1 MLYHTDSSEMW
12 GFKKTLSRLVMTAVL
27 LAAAAVSYSAER
39 WAGLADTVFQN
50 LVHGNEL
57 PNAAIPT
64 SATQD
69 ADGFLWIGSQNGLA
83 RWDGYH
89 FRIYRA
95 APGKSGALPDNFIQA
110 LLTDAHGVLWIGT
123 TSGGLARYDREHERF
138 VVYPA
143 GPNGLSHVSVRAI
156 VEDGEGGVWVATE
169 GGLDH
174 VRAESEII
182 DHLRHIDG
190 DPSSL
195 PDNRVRGLLRDRHGT
210 LWVGTATALVRLD
223 KGSNS
228 FQPVPLPAPQ
238 GKVPSPWSFLEDSAG
253 RIWVGTI
260 RQGAYVIDFHSGGA
274 RAVQESDGAHSTLQ
288 NEGVS
293 SIVEVTPGQ
302 VWLGTLG
309 QGIVAVDAATSQT
322 RRIRH
327 DPTQPDSLADDSI
340 QGMFK
345 DRAGL
350 IWVCSDRSIS
360 RHDPAHPGM
369 ITIFGAANRSDSI
382 SDSDVDAI
390 LPMPDGRIW
399 LGLGSKG
406 IDVIDPAGAR
416 VAALRPDSQH
426 PETALPKDYINAFAA
441 ADDSDVYVGTELGLY
456 RIDRGVHAARR
467 VSIPQR
473 DPTAQ
478 VWALLLDEKLLWV
491 GGFDGLWALPL
502 GNVPAPISHDEMLSR
517 LTDQRITV
525 IARGAGTSLWV
536 GTKHGLNR
544 LDLKTHA
551 IEQIFPEPTDPGAL
565 AAGYITSLLT
575 DIHGR
580 LWIATFGGGVN
591 ILESRDAGGKPRFK
605 RLGVAHGLNNDNANK
620 LLEDSKHNIWVST
633 DDGIALIDEQSLA
646 IRSFRRAEGV
656 PISGYWVGAGAATA
670 DGEMLFGGIGGLT
683 VIRPDHVRRWNYQPP
698 IAITEIRIG
707 GKPVSDGMAA
717 RRDLSNP
724 LTIPPTAN
732 SIAVEF
738 AALDYSAPERNRYA
752 YRLDDFDSGWVDTEA
767 SHRVATYT
775 NLPPG
780 NYTLRL
786 RGSNRDGLWSESS
799 LSLPIRV
806 LPAWYQTTLF
816 RVALALAALALVLA
830 LVQGRTVYL
839 RRTQRDLER
848 QVVERTAELRE
859 SQRQLEQIAYYD
871 TLTALPNRRMFTE
884 EFRELIMLAR
894 LQNQR
899 FALLLID
906 LDRFKQI
913 NDSLGHDAGDALLI
927 EAAIRLQAAVR
938 KSDCVARLGG
948 DEFAVLVAQNP
959 AAADIENI
967 CQRIIES
974 FVMPVAINGVQVK
987 SSSSIGVAVFPD
999 HGATL
1004 DSHYKSADL
1013 ALYEAKRA
1021 GGNMWRWYRP
1031 QANMTGAG
1039 QSTLRVL

>member
-1 MLYHTDSSEMW
+1 MW
-12 GFKKTLSRLVMTAVL
+12 GFKKTFSQLAMTAVL
-27 LAAAAVSYSAER
+27 LAAVPASHSLER
-39 WAGLADTVFQN
+39 WAGLADTVFEN
-50 LVHGNEL
+50 LAHDNEL

-69 ADGFLWIGSQNGLA
+69 GDGFLWIGSQNGLA

-89 FRIYRA
+89 FRVYRA
-95 APGKSGALPDNFIQA
+95 DPGRVGALPDNFIQA
-110 LLTDAHGVLWIGT
+110 LLTDGRGVLWIGT

-138 VVYPA
+138 IVYPV
-143 GPNGLSHVSVRAI
+143 GSKGLSHVSVRAI
-156 VEDGEGGVWVATE
+156 VEDGHGGVWVATE

-174 VRAESEII
+174 VLPDSDVIE
-182 DHLRHIDG
+182 HLRHSDS
-190 DPSSL
+190 DPASL

-223 KGSNS
+223 KGSS
-228 FQPVPLPAPQ
+228 RFEPVSLPAPQ

-274 RAVQESDGAHSTLQ
+274 RAVQESDAAHSTLQ

-293 SIVEVTPGQ
+293 SIVEVIPGQ

-309 QGIVAVDAATSQT
+309 QGIVSVDAATSHT
-322 RRIRH
+322 RRIRR
-327 DPTQPDSLADDSI
+327 DPTQPASLADDSI

-345 DRAGL
+345 DRSGL
-350 IWVCSDRSIS
+350 IWICSDRSIS
-360 RHDPAHPGM
+360 RHDPAHPAM
-369 ITIFGAANRSDSI
+369 ITVFGASARPDSI

-390 LPMPDGRIW
+390 LPMSDGRIW

-406 IDVIDPAGAR
+406 IDVIDPAEAR
-416 VAALRPDSQH
+416 VAALRPDTQR

-441 ADDSDVYVGTELGLY
+441 SDDSDVYVGTELGLY
-456 RIDRGVHAARR
+456 RVDRAAHGAVR

-478 VWALLLDEKLLWV
+478 VWALLLDDNILWV
-491 GGFDGLWALPL
+491 GGFDGLWALHLGGAKLPL
-502 GNVPAPISHDEMLSR
+502 SHAEAVSG

-525 IARGAGTSLWV
+525 IARGAGGSLWV
-536 GTKHGLNR
+536 GTKNGLNR

-551 IEQIFPEPTDPGAL
+551 IERIFPEPANPTAL

-575 DIHGR
+575 DPRGR
-580 LWIATFGGGVN
+580 LWVATFGGGVN
-591 ILESRDAGGKPRFK
+591 VLESRDARGKPQFR
-605 RLGVAHGLNNDNANK
+605 RLGTTHGLNNDNADK
-620 LLEDSKHNIWVST
+620 LLEDSKHNVWVAT
-633 DDGIALIDEQSLA
+633 DDGLAVIDEQTFV
-646 IRSFRRAEGV
+646 IRSFRRAEGL
-656 PISGYWVGAGAATA
+656 PISSYWVGSGAATGQ
-670 DGEMLFGGIGGLT
+670 GEMLFGGAGGLT
-683 VIRPDHVRRWNYQPP
+683 VVRPDRLTHWNYQPP
-698 IAITEIRIG
+698 VAITDIRIG
-707 GKPVSDGMAA
+707 GKPVADGVVT
-717 RRDLSNP
+717 RNGQTSP
-724 LTIPPTAN
+724 LKVMPTAN

-738 AALDYSAPERNRYA
+738 SALDYSAPARNRYA
-752 YRLDDFDSGWVDTEA
+752 YRLDGFDSAWIDTEA
-767 SHRVATYT
+767 AHRVAAYT

-780 NYTLRL
+780 AYTLHL
-786 RGSNRDGLWSESS
+786 RGSNRDGVWSDSA
-799 LSLPIRV
+799 LSVPIRV
-806 LPAWYQTTLF
+806 LPAWYQTMTF
-816 RVALALAALALVLA
+816 RVALALAALALVAA
-830 LVQGRTVYL
+830 LVQGRTMYL
-839 RRTQRDLER
+839 RRNQRDLER
-848 QVVERTAELRE
+848 QVVQRTAELRE
-859 SQRQLEQIAYYD
+859 SQRQLEQIAYED

-927 EAAIRLQAAVR
+927 ESAIRLQAAVR

-948 DEFAVLVAQNP
+948 DEFGVLVSQNP
-959 AAADIENI
+959 AATDIENI
-967 CQRIIES
+967 CHRIIES
-974 FVMPVAINGVQVK
+974 FVMPVTISGTEVK
-987 SSSSIGVAVFPD
+987 SSASIGVAVFAD

-1004 DSHYKSADL
+1004 DSLYKSADL

-1021 GGNMWRWYRP
+1021 GGNIWRWYRA
-1031 QANMTGAG
+1031 QTSSTGNG
-1039 QSTLRVL
+1039 QPTLRVL

>member
-1 MLYHTDSSEMW
+1 VLYHTDSSEMW
-12 GFKKTLSRLVMTAVL
+12 GFKKTLSQLAIAAVCMAV
-27 LAAAAVSYSAER
+27 AAASHSGER

-50 LVHGNEL
+50 LAHGNEL

-95 APGKSGALPDNFIQA
+95 EPGKPGALPDNFIQA
-110 LLTDAHGVLWIGT
+110 LLTDARGVLWIGT

-138 VVYPA
+138 TVYPA
-143 GPNGLSHVSVRAI
+143 GPKGLSHVSVRAI

-174 VRAESEII
+174 VRPDSDVIE
-182 DHLRHIDG
+182 HLRHTDG
-190 DPSSL
+190 ESSSL

-223 KGSNS
+223 KGSS
-228 FQPVPLPAPQ
+228 RFEPVPLPAAQ
-238 GKVPSPWSFLEDSAG
+238 GKVPSPWSFLEDTAG

-260 RQGAYVIDFHSGGA
+260 RQGAYVIDSHTGGA
-274 RAVQESDGAHSTLQ
+274 RAVQESDSAHSTLQ

-309 QGIVAVDAATSQT
+309 QGIVAVDAATAAT

-340 QGMFK
+340 QGMYK

-369 ITIFGAANRSDSI
+369 ITIFGASSRPDSI

-399 LGLGSKG
+399 LGLGNKG
-406 IDVIDPAGAR
+406 IDVIDPASAR
-416 VAALRPDSQH
+416 VASLRPDALH

-441 ADDSDVYVGTELGLY
+441 SDDSDVYVGTELGLY
-456 RIDRGVHAARR
+456 RVDRGAHGATR

-478 VWALLLDEKLLWV
+478 VWALLFDDKLLWV

-502 GNVPAPISHDEMLSR
+502 GNTPPPLSHAETVSR

-525 IARGAGTSLWV
+525 IARGTGASLWV

-544 LDLKTHA
+544 IDLKTHEV
-551 IEQIFPEPTDPGAL
+551 EQIFPEAANPTAL

-575 DIHGR
+575 DVRGR

-591 ILESRDAGGKPRFK
+591 ILESRDAHGKPRFR
-605 RLGVAHGLNNDNANK
+605 RLGVAEGLNNDNANK

-633 DDGIALIDEQSLA
+633 DDGIAMLDQQTFA
-646 IRSFRRAEGV
+646 IRAFRRAEGL
-656 PISGYWVGAGAATA
+656 PIPGYWVGAGATTA
-670 DGEMLFGGIGGLT
+670 EGEMLFGGIGGLS
-683 VIRPDHVRRWNYQPP
+683 VIRPDRLTHWNYQPQ
-698 IAITEIRIG
+698 IGITEIRIG
-707 GKPVSDGMAA
+707 GKPVLDGMPGRA
-717 RRDLSNP
+717 DTSNP
-724 LTIPPTAN
+724 LKVPPTAN

-738 AALDYSAPERNRYA
+738 SALDYSAPERNRYA
-752 YRLDDFDSGWVDTEA
+752 YRLDGFDPTWVDTEA
-767 SHRVATYT
+767 SHRVAAYT

-780 NYTLRL
+780 DYTLHL
-786 RGSNRDGLWSESS
+786 RGSNRDRVWSERS
-799 LSLPIRV
+799 LSVPIRV
-806 LPAWYQTTLF
+806 MPAWYQTTLF
-816 RVALALAALALVLA
+816 RVVIALAAFGIVAA

-839 RRTQRDLER
+839 RRSQRDLER

-948 DEFAVLVAQNP
+948 DEFAVLVAENP
-959 AAADIENI
+959 AAADIEHI

-974 FVMPVAINGVQVK
+974 FEMPVSISGTEVK
-987 SSSSIGVAVFPD
+987 SSASIGVAVFPD

-1021 GGNMWRWYRP
+1021 GGNVWRWYRI
-1031 QANMTGAG
+1031 QTNTAGTG
-1039 QSTLRVL
+1039 QPTLRIL

>member
-1 MLYHTDSSEMW
+1 MW
-12 GFKKTLSRLVMTAVL
+12 GFKKTLSQLVMAAAL
-27 LAAAAVSYSAER
+27 LAAVPASHSVER

-50 LVHGNEL
+50 LARGNEL

-69 ADGFLWIGSQNGLA
+69 GDGFLWIGSQNGLA

-89 FRIYRA
+89 FRVFRA
-95 APGKSGALPDNFIQA
+95 EPGKAGALPDNFIQA
-110 LLTDAHGVLWIGT
+110 LLTDARGVLWIGT

-138 VVYPA
+138 IVYPV
-143 GPNGLSHVSVRAI
+143 GPKGLSHVSVRAI
-156 VEDGEGGVWVATE
+156 VEDGQGGVWVATE

-174 VRAESEII
+174 VVSNSDVIG
-182 DHLRHIDG
+182 HLRHVDD
-190 DPSSL
+190 DPASL

-223 KGSNS
+223 KGSNR
-228 FQPVPLPAPQ
+228 FVPVPLPAPQ

-260 RQGAYVIDFHSGGA
+260 RQGAYVIDSQTAGA
-274 RAVQESDGAHSTLQ
+274 RAVQESDAAHSTLQ
-288 NEGVS
+288 SEGVS
-293 SIVEVTPGQ
+293 SIVEISPGQ

-327 DPTQPDSLADDSI
+327 DPTQPASLADDSI
-340 QGMFK
+340 QGMLK
-345 DRAGL
+345 DRSGL
-350 IWVCSDRSIS
+350 IWICSDRSIS
-360 RHDPAHPGM
+360 RHDPAHPAM
-369 ITIFGAANRSDSI
+369 ITVFGASSRPDSI
-382 SDSDVDAI
+382 SDPDVEAI
-390 LPMPDGRIW
+390 LPMPDGQIW

-406 IDVIDPAGAR
+406 IDVIDPDGAR
-416 VAALRPDSQH
+416 VAALRPDAQR

-441 ADDSDVYVGTELGLY
+441 SDDSDVYVGTELGLY
-456 RIDRGVHAARR
+456 RVDRAAHGAVR

-478 VWALLLDEKLLWV
+478 VWALLLNDNVLWV
-491 GGFDGLWALPL
+491 GGFDGLWALHVGGGQSPL
-502 GNVPAPISHDEMLSR
+502 SHAEPVSG

-525 IARGAGTSLWV
+525 IARGEGDSLWV
-536 GTKHGLNR
+536 GTKNGLNR
-544 LDLKTHA
+544 LALKTHA
-551 IEQIFPEPTDPGAL
+551 IERIFPEPANPTAL
-565 AAGYITSLLT
+565 AAGYITSVLT
-575 DIHGR
+575 DSRGR
-580 LWIATFGGGVN
+580 VWIATFGGGVS
-591 ILESRDAGGKPRFK
+591 ILESRDAHGKPQFR
-605 RLGVAHGLNNDNANK
+605 RLGTAQGLNNDNVNK
-620 LLEDSKHNIWVST
+620 LLEDSKHNIWAST
-633 DDGIALIDEQSLA
+633 DDGLALIDERTFD
-646 IRSFRRAEGV
+646 IRTFRRAEGL
-656 PISGYWVGAGAATA
+656 PISGYWVGSGATTSH
-670 DGEMLFGGIGGLT
+670 GEMLFGGIGGLS
-683 VIRPDHVRRWNYQPP
+683 VVRPGRLTRWSYQPQ
-698 IAITEIRIG
+698 IAITDIRMG
-707 GKPVSDGMAA
+707 GKVVSDGVLTHN
-717 RRDLSNP
+717 DPSNP
-724 LTIPPTAN
+724 LKVTPSAN

-738 AALDYSAPERNRYA
+738 SALDYSAPERNRYA
-752 YRLDDFDSGWVDTEA
+752 YRLDGFDSAWVDTEA
-767 SHRVATYT
+767 AHRVAAYT

-780 NYTLRL
+780 EYTLHL
-786 RGSNRDGLWSESS
+786 RGSNRDGIWSESV
-799 LSLPIRV
+799 LGVPILV

-816 RVALALAALALVLA
+816 RVALSLAALALVAA
-830 LVQGRTVYL
+830 LVQGRTIYL
-839 RRTQRDLER
+839 RRNQRDLER

-859 SQRQLEQIAYYD
+859 SQRQLEQIAYND

-948 DEFAVLVAQNP
+948 DEFGVLVSQNP
-959 AAADIENI
+959 AATDIENI
-967 CQRIIES
+967 CQRITDS
-974 FVMPVAINGVQVK
+974 FVMPVPVHSAQVK
-987 SSSSIGVAVFPD
+987 SSASIGVAVFAD

-1004 DSHYKSADL
+1004 DSLYKSADV

-1021 GGNMWRWYRP
+1021 GGNVWRWYRA
-1031 QANMTGAG
+1031 QTNTIGTG
-1039 QSTLRVL
+1039 QPTLRVR

>member
-1 MLYHTDSSEMW
+1 MW
-12 GFKKTLSRLVMTAVL
+12 GLNETLRQLATAAVL
-27 LAAAAVSYSAER
+27 FAAVSASHAVER
-39 WAGLADTVFQN
+39 WAGLADTVFQH
-50 LVHGNEL
+50 LAHDNEL

-69 ADGFLWIGSQNGLA
+69 GDGFLWIGSQNGLA

-95 APGKSGALPDNFIQA
+95 APGKAGALPDNFIQA
-110 LLTDAHGVLWIGT
+110 LLTDARGVLWIGT

-138 VVYPA
+138 VAYPV
-143 GPNGLSHVSVRAI
+143 GPTGLSHVSVRAI
-156 VEDGEGGVWVATE
+156 AEDGNGGVWVATE
-169 GGLDH
+169 AGLDH
-174 VRAESEII
+174 VVANADVVE
-182 DHLRHIDG
+182 HLRHIEA
-190 DPSSL
+190 DPTSL

-223 KGSNS
+223 KGSTR
-228 FQPVPLPAPQ
+228 FEPVSLPAPQ

-260 RQGAYVIDFHSGGA
+260 RQGAYVIDSHATGA
-274 RAVQESDGAHSTLQ
+274 RAVEESDAAHSTLQ

-293 SIVEVTPGQ
+293 SIVEVVPGQ

-309 QGIVAVDAATSQT
+309 QGIVAVDVATSQT
-322 RRIRH
+322 RRIRR
-327 DPTQPDSLADDSI
+327 DLTQPASLADDSI

-345 DRAGL
+345 DRSGL

-360 RHDPAHPGM
+360 RHDPSHPAV
-369 ITIFGAANRSDSI
+369 ITVFGASSRPDGI

-390 LPMPDGRIW
+390 LPMADGKVW

-416 VAALRPDSQH
+416 VAALRPDPLR

-441 ADDSDVYVGTELGLY
+441 SDDSDVYVGTELGLY
-456 RIDRGVHAARR
+456 RVDRGAHAATR

-478 VWALLLDEKLLWV
+478 VWALLLDNNVLWV
-491 GGFDGLWALPL
+491 GGFDGLWAVQLDGAKSPL
-502 GNVPAPISHDEMLSR
+502 SHADAVSG

-525 IARGAGTSLWV
+525 IARGAGSSLWI
-536 GTKHGLNR
+536 GTKNGLNR
-544 LDLKTHA
+544 LDLKTRA
-551 IEQIFPEPTDPGAL
+551 IERILPEPANSAAL

-575 DIHGR
+575 DSRGR

-591 ILESRDAGGKPRFK
+591 ILESRAAGGKPRFQ
-605 RLGVAHGLNNDNANK
+605 RLGIAQGLNNDNADK
-620 LLEDSKHNIWVST
+620 LLEDSKHNIWVGT
-633 DDGIALIDEQSLA
+633 DDGLSVIDEQTLA
-646 IRSFRRAEGV
+646 IRSFRRAEGLS
-656 PISGYWVGAGAATA
+656 ISSYWVGSGAATSQ
-670 DGEMLFGGIGGLT
+670 GEMLFGGVGGMT
-683 VIRPDHVRRWNYQPP
+683 VVRPGRMTRWNYQPP
-698 IAITEIRIG
+698 VAITDVRIG
-707 GKPVSDGMAA
+707 GKLVSDGSMDSHDA
-717 RRDLSNP
+717 SHP
-724 LTIPPTAN
+724 LQVTPGAN

-738 AALDYSAPERNRYA
+738 SALDFSAPERNRYA
-752 YRLDDFDSGWVDTEA
+752 YRLDGFDSAWIDTEA
-767 SHRVATYT
+767 AHRVAAYT

-780 NYTLRL
+780 DFTLHL
-786 RGSNRDGLWSESS
+786 RGSNRDGVWSEST

-806 LPAWYQTTLF
+806 LPDWYQTMTF
-816 RVALALAALALVLA
+816 RVALALVALAVVAA

-839 RRTQRDLER
+839 RRNQRDLER

-859 SQRQLEQIAYYD
+859 SQRQLEQIAYED

-894 LQNQR
+894 LQGQR

-906 LDRFKQI
+906 LDQFKQI
-913 NDSLGHDAGDALLI
+913 NDSLGHDAGDTLLI

-948 DEFAVLVAQNP
+948 DEFGVLVSQNP
-959 AAADIENI
+959 AATDIESI
-967 CQRIIES
+967 CHRIIES
-974 FVMPVAINGVQVK
+974 FVMPVPVNGAEVK
-987 SSSSIGVAVFPD
+987 SSASIGVAVFAD

-1004 DSHYKSADL
+1004 DSLYKSADL

-1021 GGNMWRWYRP
+1021 GGNTWRWYRAQTATTNGGGHP
-1031 QANMTGAG
+1031 SIRA
-1039 QSTLRVL
+1039 L

>member
-1 MLYHTDSSEMW
+1 MW
-12 GFKKTLSRLVMTAVL
+12 GFRKTLSRLALTAVL
-27 LAAAAVSYSAER
+27 MTAAAVSHSAER

-50 LVHGNEL
+50 LVRGNDL

-89 FRIYRA
+89 FRLFRA
-95 APGKSGALPDNFIQA
+95 DPSRAGTLPDNFIQA

-123 TSGGLARYDREHERF
+123 TSGGLARYDREHEQF
-138 VVYPA
+138 VTYSA
-143 GPNGLSHVSVRAI
+143 GPQGLSHVSVRAI
-156 VEDGEGGVWVATE
+156 VDDGEGGVWVATE

-174 VRAESEII
+174 VRMGSTVI
-182 DHLRHIDG
+182 DHLRHVDG
-190 DPSSL
+190 DPTSL
-195 PDNRVRGLLRDRHGT
+195 PDNRIRSLLRDRHGT
-210 LWVGTATALVRLD
+210 LWVGTATSLVRLD
-223 KGSNS
+223 KGATR
-228 FQPVPLPAPQ
+228 FAPVPLPAPQ

-253 RIWVGTI
+253 RIWIGTI
-260 RQGAYVIDFHSGGA
+260 RQGAYVIDSRTAGA
-274 RAVQESDGAHSTLQ
+274 RVVEESDVAHSTLQ

-293 SIVEVTPGQ
+293 AIVEVTPGR

-309 QGIVAVDAATSQT
+309 QGIVSVDSATWQT

-327 DPTQPDSLADDSI
+327 DATQPDTLADDSI

-360 RHDPAHPGM
+360 RHDPAHPAM
-369 ITIFGAANRSDSI
+369 ITVFGAGNRPDSI
-382 SDSDVDAI
+382 SDSDVDAV

-399 LGLGSKG
+399 LGLGNKG
-406 IDVIDPAGAR
+406 IDVIDPMSAR
-416 VAALRPDSQH
+416 VAALRPDPQH

-441 ADDSDVYVGTELGLY
+441 SDESDVYVGTELGLY
-456 RIDRGVHAARR
+456 RVDRAARGASR
-467 VSIPQR
+467 VTVPGR

-478 VWALLLDEKLLWV
+478 VWALLLDEKVLWV
-491 GGFDGLWALPL
+491 GGFDGLWAVPL
-502 GNVPAPISHDEMLSR
+502 GPAPAPIAHDEMSSK

-525 IARGAGTSLWV
+525 IARGAGGSLWV

-544 LDLKTHA
+544 VDLKTHQV
-551 IEQIFPEPTDPGAL
+551 EQIFPAPANPDAL
-565 AAGYITSLLT
+565 AAGYITSILT

-580 LWIATFGGGVN
+580 VWIATFGGGLN
-591 ILESRDAGGKPRFK
+591 ILESRGPDGRPRFH
-605 RLGVAHGLNNDNANK
+605 RLSVAHGLNNDNANK
-620 LLEDSKHNIWVST
+620 LLEDSRHNIWAST
-633 DDGIALIDEQSLA
+633 DDGVALIDAQTLA
-646 IRSFRRAEGV
+646 IRSFRRAEGL
-656 PISGYWVGAGAATA
+656 PISSYWVGSGASTPAG
-670 DGEMLFGGIGGLT
+670 EILFGGIGGLT
-683 VIRPDHVRRWNYQPP
+683 VVRPDRLTHWSYQPP

-707 GKPVSDGMAA
+707 GKPVIAGLAA
-717 RRDLSNP
+717 WNDLSHP
-724 LTIPPTAN
+724 LKVQPTAN
-732 SIAVEF
+732 SIAIEF
-738 AALDYSAPERNRYA
+738 SALDYSAPERNHYA
-752 YRLDDFDSGWVDTEA
+752 YRLDGFDSAWVDTES
-767 SHRVATYT
+767 SHRVAAYT

-780 NYTLRL
+780 EYTLRL
-786 RGSNRDGLWSESS
+786 RGSNRDAVWSETP
-799 LSLPIRV
+799 LSVAIRV
-806 LPAWYQTTLF
+806 LPAWYQTAWFHTVVGLF
-816 RVALALAALALVLA
+816 GVALVAG
-830 LVQGRTVYL
+830 LVQARTVYL
-839 RRTQRDLER
+839 RRNQRDLER
-848 QVVERTAELRE
+848 QVIERTAELRE

-871 TLTALPNRRMFTE
+871 TLTALPNRRKFTE
-884 EFRELIMLAR
+884 DYRELIVLAG
-894 LQNQR
+894 LQSEC

-959 AAADIENI
+959 AAADIEHI
-967 CQRIIES
+967 CNRIIES
-974 FVMPVAINGVQVK
+974 FLMPVPVNGEHVK
-987 SSSSIGVAVFPD
+987 SSASIGVAVFPD

-1021 GGNMWRWYRP
+1021 GGNVWRRYR
-1031 QANMTGAG
+1031 QQNTGIAGAG
-1039 QSTLRVL
+1039 SAAARVL

>member
-1 MLYHTDSSEMW
+1 MW
-12 GFKKTLSRLVMTAVL
+12 GLRKILSQLVMAAAL
-27 LAAAAVSYSAER
+27 LAAVPASHSVER

-50 LVHGNEL
+50 LAHGNEL

-69 ADGFLWIGSQNGLA
+69 GDGFLWIGSQNGLA

-89 FRIYRA
+89 FRSYRA
-95 APGKSGALPDNFIQA
+95 DPGKAGALPDNFIQA
-110 LLTDAHGVLWIGT
+110 LLTDARGVLWIGT
-123 TSGGLARYDREHERF
+123 TSGGLARYDRDHERF
-138 VVYPA
+138 VVYPVA
-143 GPNGLSHVSVRAI
+143 SNGLSHVSVRAI
-156 VEDGEGGVWVATE
+156 VEDGHGGVWVATE

-174 VRAESEII
+174 IFFNSDVIG
-182 DHLRHIDG
+182 HLRHVDG

-223 KGSNS
+223 KGSNR
-228 FQPVPLPAPQ
+228 FVPVPLPAPQ

-260 RQGAYVIDFHSGGA
+260 RQGAYVIDSQTAGA
-274 RAVQESDGAHSTLQ
+274 RAVQESDAAHSTLQ

-293 SIVEVTPGQ
+293 SIVEITPGQ

-327 DPTQPDSLADDSI
+327 DPTQPASLADDSI
-340 QGMFK
+340 QDMFK
-345 DRAGL
+345 DRSGM
-350 IWVCSDRSIS
+350 IWICSDRSIS
-360 RHDPAHPGM
+360 RHDPAHPAM
-369 ITIFGAANRSDSI
+369 VTVFGASSRPDSI
-382 SDSDVDAI
+382 SDPDVEAI

-399 LGLGSKG
+399 LGLGSNG
-406 IDVIDPAGAR
+406 IDVIDPEGAR
-416 VAALRPDSQH
+416 VAALRPDAQR
-426 PETALPKDYINAFAA
+426 PESALPKDYINAFAA
-441 ADDSDVYVGTELGLY
+441 TDDSDVYVGTELGLY
-456 RIDRGVHAARR
+456 RVDRAAHGAVR
-467 VSIPQR
+467 VTIPQR

-478 VWALLLDEKLLWV
+478 VWALLLDDDVLWV

-502 GNVPAPISHDEMLSR
+502 SGAKSPLSHAEQVSG

-525 IARGAGTSLWV
+525 IARGEGGSLWV
-536 GTKHGLNR
+536 GTKNGLNR
-544 LDLKTHA
+544 VDLKTRS
-551 IEQIFPEPTDPGAL
+551 IEPIFPEPANPSAL

-575 DIHGR
+575 DVRGR
-580 LWIATFGGGVN
+580 LWIASFGGGVN
-591 ILESRDAGGKPRFK
+591 ILESRDAHGKPQFR
-605 RLGVAHGLNNDNANK
+605 RLGTVQGLNNDNVNK

-633 DDGIALIDEQSLA
+633 DDGLALIDERSFA
-646 IRSFRRAEGV
+646 IRSFRRAEGL
-656 PISGYWVGAGAATA
+656 PISGYWVGSGATTSQ
-670 DGEMLFGGIGGLT
+670 GEMLFGGIGGLS
-683 VIRPDHVRRWNYQPP
+683 VVRPNRLTHWTFQPQ
-698 IAITEIRIG
+698 IAITDIRMG
-707 GKPVSDGMAA
+707 GKPIADGVVA
-717 RRDLSNP
+717 RGNPPNP
-724 LTIPPTAN
+724 LKITPSAN

-738 AALDYSAPERNRYA
+738 SALDYSAPERNRYA
-752 YRLDDFDSGWVDTEA
+752 YRLDGFDSAWVDTEA
-767 SHRVATYT
+767 SHRVAAYT

-780 NYTLRL
+780 EYTLHL
-786 RGSNRDGLWSESS
+786 RGSNRDGVWSESV
-799 LSLPIRV
+799 LSVPIHV
-806 LPAWYQTTLF
+806 LPAWYQTVLF
-816 RVALALAALALVLA
+816 RVALSLAALALVAA
-830 LVQGRTVYL
+830 LVQGRTMYL
-839 RRTQRDLER
+839 RRNQRDLER

-859 SQRQLEQIAYYD
+859 SQRQLEQIAYND

-948 DEFAVLVAQNP
+948 DEFGVLVSQNP
-959 AAADIENI
+959 AATDIENI
-967 CQRIIES
+967 CQRIIDN
-974 FVMPVAINGVQVK
+974 FVMPVPLHSAQVK
-987 SSSSIGVAVFPD
+987 SGASIGVAVFPD

-1004 DSHYKSADL
+1004 DSLYKSADL

-1021 GGNMWRWYRP
+1021 GGNVWRWYRA
-1031 QANMTGAG
+1031 QTSTTGTG
-1039 QSTLRVL
+1039 QPTLRML

>member
-1 MLYHTDSSEMW
+1 M
-12 GFKKTLSRLVMTAVL
+12 AAAL
-27 LAAAAVSYSAER
+27 LAAVPASHSLER

-50 LVHGNEL
+50 LAHGNEL

-69 ADGFLWIGSQNGLA
+69 GDGFLWIGSQNGLA

-95 APGKSGALPDNFIQA
+95 DPGKAGALPDNFIQT
-110 LLTDAHGVLWIGT
+110 LLTDARGVLWIGT
-123 TSGGLARYDREHERF
+123 TSGGLARYDREHDRF
-138 VVYPA
+138 VAYPVSA
-143 GPNGLSHVSVRAI
+143 TGLSHVSVRAI
-156 VEDGEGGVWVATE
+156 VEDGQGGVWVATE

-174 VRAESEII
+174 VRLDSDVIG
-182 DHLRHIDG
+182 HLRHIDG
-190 DPSSL
+190 DPASL

-223 KGSNS
+223 KGSNR
-228 FQPVPLPAPQ
+228 FVPVPLPAPQ

-260 RQGAYVIDFHSGGA
+260 RQGAYVIDSHTGGA
-274 RAVQESDGAHSTLQ
+274 RIVEESDEAHSSLQ

-293 SIVEVTPGQ
+293 SIVEIAPGH

-327 DPTQPDSLADDSI
+327 DPTQQASLADDSI

-345 DRAGL
+345 DRSGL

-360 RHDPAHPGM
+360 RHDPAHPAM
-369 ITIFGAANRSDSI
+369 ITVFGASSRADSI
-382 SDSDVDAI
+382 SDPDVEAV

-406 IDVIDPAGAR
+406 IDVIDPEGVR
-416 VAALRPDSQH
+416 VAALRPDPQR

-441 ADDSDVYVGTELGLY
+441 SDDSDVYVGTELGLY
-456 RIDRGVHAARR
+456 RVDRAARGAVR
-467 VSIPQR
+467 VSIPER

-478 VWALLLDEKLLWV
+478 VWALLLDANVLWV

-502 GNVPAPISHDEMLSR
+502 NGSKSPLSR
-517 LTDQRITV
+517 AEPVSGLTDQRITV
-525 IARGAGTSLWV
+525 IARGEGDSLWV
-536 GTKHGLNR
+536 GTKNGLNR
-544 LDLKTHA
+544 VDLKTHA
-551 IEQIFPEPTDPGAL
+551 IERIFPEPANSSAL

-575 DIHGR
+575 DVRGR

-591 ILESRDAGGKPRFK
+591 ILESRDAHGKPQLR
-605 RLGVAHGLNNDNANK
+605 RLGTAQGLNNDNVNK
-620 LLEDSKHNIWVST
+620 LLEDSKRNIWVST
-633 DDGIALIDEQSLA
+633 DDGLALIDERTFA
-646 IRSFRRAEGV
+646 IRSFRRAEGL
-656 PISGYWVGAGAATA
+656 PITGYWVGSGAATSK
-670 DGEMLFGGIGGLT
+670 GEMLFGGIGGLT
-683 VIRPDHVRRWNYQPP
+683 MVQPNRLTHWTFQP
-698 IAITEIRIG
+698 QIAITDIRMG
-707 GKPVSDGMAA
+707 GKPVSGGVVASGG
-717 RRDLSNP
+717 LSDP
-724 LTIPPTAN
+724 LKVTPYAN

-738 AALDYSAPERNRYA
+738 SALDYSAPERNRYA
-752 YRLDDFDSGWVDTEA
+752 YRLDGFDSAWVDTEA
-767 SHRVATYT
+767 SHRVAAYT

-780 NYTLRL
+780 DYTLHL
-786 RGSNRDGLWSESS
+786 RGSNRDGVWSETV
-799 LSLPIRV
+799 LGVPIRV
-806 LPAWYQTTLF
+806 LPAWYQTALF
-816 RVALALAALALVLA
+816 RAALSLAAIALVAA
-830 LVQGRTVYL
+830 LVQGRTMYL
-839 RRTQRDLER
+839 RRNQRDLER

-859 SQRQLEQIAYYD
+859 SQRQLEQIAYND

-948 DEFAVLVAQNP
+948 DEFGVLVSQNP
-959 AAADIENI
+959 AATDIENI
-967 CQRIIES
+967 CHRIIES
-974 FVMPVAINGVQVK
+974 FVMPVPVHSAQVK
-987 SSSSIGVAVFPD
+987 SSASIGVAVLPD

-1004 DSHYKSADL
+1004 DSLYKSADL

-1021 GGNMWRWYRP
+1021 GGNVWRWYRA
-1031 QANMTGAG
+1031 QTTSTGTG
-1039 QSTLRVL
+1039 QPSVRML

>member
-1 MLYHTDSSEMW
+1 MW
-12 GFKKTLSRLVMTAVL
+12 GIQKTLSRLLITAVL
-27 LAAAAVSYSAER
+27 MATAAVSYSAER
-39 WAGLADTVFQN
+39 WANLADTVFHN

-69 ADGFLWIGSQNGLA
+69 AEGFLWIGSQNGLA

-95 APGKSGALPDNFIQA
+95 EPGKPGALPDNFIQT

-143 GPNGLSHVSVRAI
+143 GPNGLSHVSVRGI
-156 VEDGEGGVWVATE
+156 VEDGEGGVWVGTE

-174 VRAESEII
+174 IRAGSNVVE
-182 DHLRHIDG
+182 RHGVG
-190 DPSSL
+190 DPLGL

-223 KGSNS
+223 NGANH
-228 FQPVPLPAPQ
+228 FEPVPLPAPQ

-260 RQGAYVIDFHSGGA
+260 RQGAYLIDSHTAGA
-274 RAVQESDGAHSTLQ
+274 RAVQESDAAHSTLQ

-302 VWLGTLG
+302 IWLGTLG
-309 QGIVAVDAATSQT
+309 QGIVAVDAATWQT

-360 RHDPAHPGM
+360 RHDPAHPG
-369 ITIFGAANRSDSI
+369 ILTVFGASNRLDSI

-399 LGLGSKG
+399 LGLGNKG
-406 IDVIDPAGAR
+406 IDVIDPAGGR
-416 VAALRPDSQH
+416 VAELRPDPQH
-426 PETALPKDYINAFAA
+426 PETALPKDYINAFAGS
-441 ADDSDVYVGTELGLY
+441 DDSDIYVGTELGLY
-456 RIDRGVHAARR
+456 RVDRAAHAAQR
-467 VSIPQR
+467 VSVPRR

-478 VWALLLDEKLLWV
+478 VWALLLDAKILWV
-491 GGFDGLWALPL
+491 GGFDGLWPLPL
-502 GNVPAPISHDEMLSR
+502 DNSAPPITHEELLSK

-525 IARGAGTSLWV
+525 IARGDGASLWV

-544 LDLKTHA
+544 LDLRTHEV
-551 IEQIFPEPTDPGAL
+551 EQIFPEPANPTAL

-575 DIHGR
+575 DVHGR

-591 ILESRDAGGKPRFK
+591 ILESRDAHARPVFR
-605 RLGVAHGLNNDNANK
+605 RLGVAQGLNNDNANK
-620 LLEDSKHNIWVST
+620 LLEDSKHNIWLST
-633 DDGIALIDEQSLA
+633 DDGIAMIEEQSLA

-656 PISGYWVGAGAATA
+656 PITGYWVGAGAATGE
-670 DGEMLFGGIGGLT
+670 GEMLFGGIGGLT
-683 VIRPDHVRRWNYQPP
+683 IVRPDRLTRWSYQPP
-698 IAITEIRIG
+698 IAITDLRIG
-707 GKPVSDGMAA
+707 GRPVIDGTAS
-717 RRDLSNP
+717 RGDPSRP
-724 LTIPPTAN
+724 LTIRPSAN

-738 AALDYSAPERNRYA
+738 AALDYSAPERNHYA
-752 YRLDDFDSGWVDTEA
+752 YRLDDFDSGWIDTEA
-767 SHRVATYT
+767 THRVATYT

-786 RGSNRDGLWSESS
+786 RGSNRDGLWSEAA
-799 LSLPIRV
+799 LSVPVRV
-806 LPAWYQTTLF
+806 LPDWYQTALF
-816 RVALALAALALVLA
+816 RVALTLLALGLVAA

-839 RRTQRDLER
+839 RRNQRDLER

-913 NDSLGHDAGDALLI
+913 NDSLGHDTGDALLI

-948 DEFAVLVAQNP
+948 DEFAVLVSQNP
-959 AAADIENI
+959 AAADIESI
-967 CQRIIES
+967 CQRIIDS
-974 FVMPVAINGVQVK
+974 FVMPVPINGTQVK
-987 SSSSIGVAVFPD
+987 SSASIGIAVFPD

-1021 GGNMWRWYRP
+1021 GGAVFRWYRA
-1031 QANMTGAG
+1031 QASMVGNG
-1039 QSTLRVL
+1039 QPTVRVV